1 MFGCGPRNVLE
12 KCIDLALSFLQLFVY
27 EGYTL
32 FEQLLNVPEIC
43 FEKRLLISLKQE
55 ASSMI
60 QQYRSMY
67 LRTGDLSTVLK
78 YYA

>member
-12 KCIDLALSFLQLFVY
+12 KCIDLALSFLQLFMY
-27 EGYTL
+27 EDDTL

-43 FEKRLLISLKQE
+43 FEKRSLINLKQE

-60 QQYRSMY
+60 QQYRSMH
-67 LRTGDLSTVLK
+67 LRAGDLSTALE
-78 YYA
+78 YYV

>member
-1 MFGCGPRNVLE
+1 MFGCGPQNVLE
-12 KCIDLALSFLQLFVY
+12 KCIDLALSFLQLFMY
-27 EGYTL
+27 EDDTS
-32 FEQLLNVPEIC
+32 FEQLLNVPESC
-43 FEKRLLISLKQE
+43 FEKRLLINLKQE
-55 ASSMI
+55 VSSMI

>member
-1 MFGCGPRNVLE
+1 M
-12 KCIDLALSFLQLFVY
+12 Y
-27 EGYTL
+27 EDDTS